1 MYENVITFDREVQYF
16 WSGPLTGARVLF
28 FANRY
33 LPTLANAV
41 LLMSYLPL
49 TDEVSASGRLPR
61 QLASHSTP
69 EVRPMKACDYAD
81 RRLRTLS

>member
-49 TDEVSASGRLPR
+49 TDEVSDSSRMPCQSDYQFA
-61 QLASHSTP
+61 P
-69 EVRPMKACDYAD
+69 EVRPMKACDYA
-81 RRLRTLS
+81 RSAA